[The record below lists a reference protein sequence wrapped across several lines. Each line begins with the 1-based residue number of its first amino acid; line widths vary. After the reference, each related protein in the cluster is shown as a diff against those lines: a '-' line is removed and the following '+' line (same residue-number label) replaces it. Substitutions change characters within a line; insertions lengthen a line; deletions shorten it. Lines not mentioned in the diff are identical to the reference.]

1 MNIQITSRKFKAK
14 DSLKEFIQD
23 QIEWLDKFYDDIMD
37 VKVVLSYKMMDDSQ
51 KTAEIILK
59 IPGNTISVSAT
70 TDDFKKSI
78 SECIE
83 KAESQL
89 KKIKGKKF
97 DSKRKEKPEFK
108 IEYIEE
114 DVED

>member
-14 DSLKEFIQD
+14 DSLKEFIQE

-51 KTAEIILK
+51 KTSEVILK
-59 IPGNTISVSAT
+59 VPGSTISVSAT

-78 SECIE
+78 SECVE
-83 KAESQL
+83 KAEIQL
-89 KKIKGKKF
+89 KKIKGKRL

-108 IEYIEE
+108 IEVIEE